1 MTKLYL
7 ISPPQIHLNNFT
19 NQLLSIIDDE
29 KIGAFQLRLKDTPT
43 SEITAAIKLLL
54 PICHDHGVP
63 FFINDFYQLAR
74 DYDIDG
80 IHVGQGDCSLPEI
93 IKEFSK
99 EKIIGVSC
107 QNSKHLAMTA
117 GNEGADYVSFGAFF
131 PTQTKKNTV
140 RADTDIIDWWLKYTN
155 IPCAAIGGINH
166 KNISEISQ
174 TKPDFICLISAI
186 WNHELSPKEAIKKI
200 KL

>member
-7 ISPPQIHLNNFT
+7 ISPAQIHLTDFI
-19 NQLLSIIDDE
+19 NQLTSVIGDK
-29 KIGAFQLRLKDTPT
+29 KIGAFQLRLKDTPI
-43 SEITAAIKLLL
+43 SEITAAIKSLL

-80 IHVGQGDCSLPEI
+80 IHVGQDDCNLPEI
-93 IKEFSK
+93 IKEFGK

-155 IPCAAIGGINH
+155 IPCTAIGGINH
-166 KNISEISQ
+166 KNIAQISQ
-174 TKPDFICLISAI
+174 TKVDFICLISAI
-186 WNHELSPKEAIKKI
+186 WNHELGAKEAIKKI